1 MTFGHWHFAAAT
13 QRANGLGYAALFVVS
28 TAGAGYVVNSVPA
41 ADSGQLV
48 ASNPGGI
55 R

>member
-13 QRANGLGYAALFVVS
+13 QRANELGHSAFFVVS
-28 TAGAGYVVNSVPA
+28 TAGAGYVGNSVPA

-48 ASNPGGI
+48 AAKPGGI

>member
-1 MTFGHWHFAAAT
+1 MTFGRWDFAAT
-13 QRANGLGYAALFVVS
+13 SRRADELGYSAFFVVS
-28 TAGAGYVVNSVPA
+28 TAGAGYVGNSVPA

-48 ASNPGGI
+48 AAKPGGI